1 MSKKPPKSPSRPRA
15 AQATSD
21 RPDAVLSA
29 QAHLKYLLA
38 TGRIRSEELD
48 RICLAVICK
57 LVRRLLEESTREVEV
72 LRDPRLIRLAV
83 ARAKS
88 TGDIQG
94 SLLQAITALGKLQ
107 RAERTRQ
114 RKR

>member
-1 MSKKPPKSPSRPRA
+1 M
-15 AQATSD
+15 
-21 RPDAVLSA
+21 LSA
-29 QAHLKYLLA
+29 QAHLKSLLA

-48 RICLAVICK
+48 RICSAVISK
-57 LVRRLLEESTREVEV
+57 LVRRMCEENTQQMEV